1 MILLQIWVHDFKSN
15 FQTSQTKDNY
25 VHNYQYLLILI
36 KRGNIFKRIIIFN
49 NFKIHKLRANEKR
62 V

>member
-25 VHNYQYLLILI
+25 VHNYQYLQILI